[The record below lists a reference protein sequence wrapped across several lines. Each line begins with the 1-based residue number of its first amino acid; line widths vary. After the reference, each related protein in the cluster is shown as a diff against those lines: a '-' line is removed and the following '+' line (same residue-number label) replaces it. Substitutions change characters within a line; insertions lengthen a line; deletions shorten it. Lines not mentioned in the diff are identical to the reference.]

1 MTSEVMEPVH
11 GLRQHG
17 HTPCQTLTT
26 RNPPVP
32 PTFTSVV
39 ALLAAGLAVLAAL
52 RLAMAD
58 FVPRPGR
65 WLLPATLSTGL
76 LAWSL
81 WAVLREGP
89 LGFWHEHAHRGLW
102 GNQIWFD
109 LLLCALAAMALAYPQ
124 ARAAGM
130 RLLPWTLLI
139 LSSGSIGLGYFVA
152 RLWYL
157 QSAAR
162 DQRSA

>member
-1 MTSEVMEPVH
+1 MQPS
-11 GLRQHG
+11 
-17 HTPCQTLTT
+17 
-26 RNPPVP
+26 
-32 PTFTSVV
+32 FTSIV
-39 ALLAAGLAVLAAL
+39 ALLAGFLAVLAAL

-58 FVPRPGR
+58 LVPRPGR
-65 WLLPATLSTGL
+65 WLLPAGLSTGL

-81 WAVLREGP
+81 WAALSEGT

-102 GNQIWFD
+102 GSQIWFD

-139 LSSGSIGLGYFVA
+139 LSSGAIGLGYFVA

-157 QSAAR
+157 QGAVR
-162 DQRSA
+162 RP